1 MRSMA
6 STRRVGAAAAAGL
19 IAALLIAGPAA
30 ARPPG
35 APEAARSL
43 DICESADALAG
54 DARAQALERGMG
66 LAEQALAADEGDG
79 LAHFA
84 IVCNLGKQM
93 EAAGLGIGQ
102 LMNLR
107 RLKRAA
113 NRSVE
118 LAPDDADAL
127 AAKGALLLRLPGWLG
142 GDRAEAEQLLRRAVA
157 AEPHN
162 NTARCYLAQALTDRG
177 ADDEARALQARC

>member
-1 MRSMA
+1 MRLSA
-6 STRRVGAAAAAGL
+6 SPRRIGRAVGGL
-19 IAALLIAGPAA
+19 LAALLIAAPAA

-35 APEAARSL
+35 SSVAAQSLDLCEAADGLSG
-43 DICESADALAG
+43 DAHVQALA
-54 DARAQALERGMG
+54 RGME
-66 LAEQALAADEGDG
+66 LAEQALAADARDG

-93 EAAGLGIGQ
+93 QAAGIGLSQ

-113 NRSVE
+113 NTSLE
-118 LAPDDADAL
+118 LAPDDPDAL

-142 GDRAEAEQLLRRAVA
+142 GDVAEAEQLLRRAVA
-157 AEPHN
+157 AEPDN
-162 NTARCYLAQALTDRG
+162 DTARCYLAQALTARG
-177 ADDEARALQARC
+177 ADDEARALEARC